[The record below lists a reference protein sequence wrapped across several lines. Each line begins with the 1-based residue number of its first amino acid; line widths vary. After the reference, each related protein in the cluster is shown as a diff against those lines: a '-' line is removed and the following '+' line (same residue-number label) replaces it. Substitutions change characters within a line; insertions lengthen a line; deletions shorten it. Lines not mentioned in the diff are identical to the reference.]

1 MIVKAD
7 VEKCLVA
14 DTLAEAVK
22 VAKTGTCQISIQLAR
37 FEKFYHE
44 VRHQVDNESEN
55 FQKLTKLL
63 DTLKKIHLFLS
74 NQKQFDQ
81 LAKGAKELV
90 ESTETCE
97 TTKKACKEL
106 LEGIELFQL
115 DYYAHVEAHSCACD
129 KNMKSPCKAGCP
141 AHVNASAYIGLA
153 SEGDFDGAVKM
164 VRKDNPFVTACAL
177 VCMHPCEDHCRR
189 RGIDSAV
196 NIRGVKKLAIDNC
209 HADVVSTP
217 PRQEPTGKK
226 IAVIGAGPCG
236 LSCAYYLAIM
246 GHDVDVYESRSK
258 MGGMLRYGIP
268 KYRFPR
274 ERLDEDVNAILG
286 VGGINVQ
293 MNCYV
298 DADKFNEIKASHD
311 ATFVAIGAH
320 TGKGLRIENVDAKGV
335 MSAVEI
341 LRAVGDDDYPDFEG
355 LNIGVVGG
363 GNVAMDCVRTSVRC
377 NAKNVY
383 CFYRRRVEDM
393 PADKVE
399 IHGAMEEGVQFLAL
413 QSPVGLNVDDNGHLT
428 AMRTQPQRLIEVPG
442 GRPKPE
448 PDTEKEELVTPID
461 ILLLAVGQDI
471 VCGPFEDAGMKTQ
484 WHAFKANE
492 FLEAEDM
499 PGVWVGGD
507 CQTSPASAIMAIGAG
522 KVAAYNID
530 NALGYNHTIDPG
542 VKAKESYH
550 QYPQYAPREEIHE
563 RPAEERKH
571 DFDYIELDIEP
582 MAGRRECGR
591 CLHCDLCG
599 WDTLYQVPLSE
610 DEKASTSVD

>member
-7 VEKCLVA
+7 VEKCLDA
-14 DTLAEAVK
+14 GSLKEAVK
-22 VAKTGTCQISIQLAR
+22 VAKPGTCQISIQLAR

-44 VRHQVDNESEN
+44 VRLATEDLESDNFKKFTSV
-55 FQKLTKLL
+55 L
-63 DTLKKIHLFLS
+63 DALKNIHLYLS
-74 NQKQFDQ
+74 NEKKFEGMKKAATE
-81 LAKGAKELV
+81 LAA
-90 ESTETCE
+90 STESSE
-97 TTKKACKEL
+97 TTKKACLEL

-115 DYYAHVEAHSCACD
+115 EYYAHVSAHSCAVD

-153 SEGDFDGAVKM
+153 SQGDYAGAVKM

-177 VCMHPCEDHCRR
+177 VCMHPCEDFCRR
-189 RGIDSAV
+189 KGIDAAV
-196 NIRGVKKLAIDNC
+196 NIRGVKKLSIDNAP
-209 HADVVSTP
+209 ADEVSTP
-217 PRQEPTGKK
+217 PRQAETGKK
-226 IAVIGAGPCG
+226 IAVIGGGPCG

-246 GHDVDVYESRSK
+246 GHNVDVYESRHQL
-258 MGGMLRYGIP
+258 GGMLRYGIP

-274 ERLDEDVNAILG
+274 EKLDQDINAILN
-286 VGGINVQ
+286 VGGINVELD
-293 MNCYV
+293 CDV
-298 DADKFNEIKASHD
+298 DAAKFNEIKAAHD

-320 TGKGLRIENVDAKGV
+320 TGKGLRIDNVDAEGV
-335 MSAVEI
+335 MSAVQI
-341 LRAVGDDDYPDFEG
+341 LREIGDENYPDFSG

-363 GNVAMDCVRTSVRC
+363 GNVAMDCVRSSVRL

-393 PADKVE
+393 PAAKEE

-413 QSPVGLNVDDNGHLT
+413 QSPAGLEVDENHKLT
-428 AMRTQPQRLIEVPG
+428 AMRTQPQRLIQVPG

-448 PDTEKEELVTPID
+448 PDPDKEELVTPID

-471 VCGPFEDAGMKTQ
+471 VCGPFEEAGMKTQ

-530 NALGYNHTIDPG
+530 TALGFHHEIDPG
-542 VKAKESYH
+542 VKEQDSYH
-550 QYPQYAPREEIHE
+550 QYPAYAPRVEVPE
-563 RPAEERKH
+563 RDAEERKQ
-571 DFDYIELDIEP
+571 DFDHIEVEFDSLT
-582 MAGRRECGR
+582 AQRECGR

-599 WDTLYQVPLSE
+599 WDTLFQVPLNGEES
-610 DEKASTSVD
+610 SVSVD